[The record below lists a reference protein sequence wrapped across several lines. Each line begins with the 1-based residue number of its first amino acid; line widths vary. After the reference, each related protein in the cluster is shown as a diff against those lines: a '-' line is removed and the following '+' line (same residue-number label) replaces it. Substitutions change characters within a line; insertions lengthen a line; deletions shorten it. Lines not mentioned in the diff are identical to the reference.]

1 MADLATITRLDEL
14 REKIRHHEHLYFVLA
29 RPEISDREFDSL
41 MQELLDLEKR
51 FPELV
56 TADSPTQRVGEA
68 VTSFNS
74 VKHRVPMMSIDNSYS
89 LGEIIDWIQRLEKL
103 AGREVFPIVAELKID
118 GVSGSFHY
126 KNGVFI
132 AAATRGNGSEGDLV
146 SENVKTVRS
155 LPLRIF
161 SGFDM
166 DIRGEI
172 YTPRS
177 MLEKLNTERI
187 ASGEEPFKNCRNLT
201 SGTIKSLDPG
211 VAAARGLQVMVYGIA
226 QADEL
231 GFKSHS
237 ETLKFLGEN
246 GFRLNQAFR
255 VCNSLEEITDF
266 INKIEVERRGFDFDI
281 DGIVLKVDSLALQ
294 QEIGVTSKAPRWAI
308 AYKYPQEQAISRLE
322 KVVWQVGR
330 SQLTPV
336 AVLEPVELGGT
347 TVSRASLH
355 NIDQIREKDIRVGD
369 RVVVEKA
376 GYIIPYIVKSL
387 IEERLGSEEEIQIPS
402 VCPECEGPISV
413 SRDENAE
420 GTTQVRCD
428 NPGCRGVIARRIQHF
443 VVQMEI
449 ENIGPQLIEQLL
461 GTRLISRVEDLLQL
475 QFADFLKLE
484 RMGEK
489 SAGKIVENISRGAKA
504 RLGQVIAALGIG
516 NVGIVIADKIA
527 EACNQ
532 SLSEFR
538 AVDREKLM
546 AIEGISDKVADS
558 ILGFLADPDGSS
570 LLNALQKWWQGPNL
584 SAAAGTAVE
593 AKLRAKSFVVTGE
606 AELPRK
612 QIEKLIKA
620 YGGTVKASVSNK
632 TDFLLIGSKEPENFV
647 SSKKNKALELKIP
660 VINEFE
666 LFEMV
671 GANIE
676 ALKDNG

>member
-1 MADLATITRLDEL
+1 
-14 REKIRHHEHLYFVLA
+14 
-29 RPEISDREFDSL
+29 
-41 MQELLDLEKR
+41 
-51 FPELV
+51 
-56 TADSPTQRVGEA
+56 
-68 VTSFNS
+68 
-74 VKHRVPMMSIDNSYS
+74 
-89 LGEIIDWIQRLEKL
+89 
-103 AGREVFPIVAELKID
+103 
-118 GVSGSFHY
+118 
-126 KNGVFI
+126 
-132 AAATRGNGSEGDLV
+132 
-146 SENVKTVRS
+146 
-155 LPLRIF
+155 
-161 SGFDM
+161 
-166 DIRGEI
+166 
-172 YTPRS
+172 
-177 MLEKLNTERI
+177 
-187 ASGEEPFKNCRNLT
+187 
-201 SGTIKSLDPG
+201 
-211 VAAARGLQVMVYGIA
+211 
-226 QADEL
+226 
-231 GFKSHS
+231 
-237 ETLKFLGEN
+237 
-246 GFRLNQAFR
+246 
-255 VCNSLEEITDF
+255 
-266 INKIEVERRGFDFDI
+266 
-281 DGIVLKVDSLALQ
+281 LKVDSLALQ

-489 SAGKIVENISRGAKA
+489 SAGKIVENISRGTKA

-516 NVGIVIADKIA
+516 NVGIVIAEKIA

-570 LLNALQKWWQGPNL
+570 LLNALQKWWQGPDL

-660 VINEFE
+660 VINEFV